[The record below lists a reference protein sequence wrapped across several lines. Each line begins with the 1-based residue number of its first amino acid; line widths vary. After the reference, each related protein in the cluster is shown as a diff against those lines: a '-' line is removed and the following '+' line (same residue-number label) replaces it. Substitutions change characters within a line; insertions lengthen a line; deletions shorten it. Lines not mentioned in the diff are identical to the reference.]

1 MLVIV
6 HGYANL
12 FVELMQAKAS
22 LELQYKVNIMHNA
35 EVEWDYICTEFG
47 HFIDPAAGG
56 GSRIDI
62 ACRLVDAGANLDLQN
77 MVISHYVR

>member
-35 EVEWDYICTEFG
+35 EVE
-47 HFIDPAAGG
+47 
-56 GSRIDI
+56 
-62 ACRLVDAGANLDLQN
+62 
-77 MVISHYVR
+77 